1 MPLKNKEARA
11 AYNKD
16 HREKNKEAYKAYNK
30 DYREKNKEA
39 RVAYNKAYRERNK
52 ESRAAYNK
60 VYRERNKEALAVRR
74 KAYNAE
80 NKEARAAYNKAFYM
94 LRKYGITLA
103 EKKEMLNEQG
113 NKCKICLQ
121 EFNDKVVSC
130 VDHCHTMG
138 KIRGLLCRQCNV
150 GLGNFKD
157 NPLALVKA
165 AEYLK
170 EQGEEDVR

>member
-1 MPLKNKEARA
+1 MPPKTAEERA
-11 AYNKD
+11 AYG
-16 HREKNKEAYKAYNK
+16 KA
-30 DYREKNKEA
+30 YREKNKEA
-39 RVAYNKAYRERNK
+39 LVAYRKAYYEKNKEAIKAYREKNK
-52 ESRAAYNK
+52 EAMKAYQEK
-60 VYRERNKEALAVRR
+60 NKEAL
-74 KAYNAE
+74 
-80 NKEARAAYNKAFYM
+80 AAYNKAFYM

-138 KIRGLLCRQCNV
+138 NIRGLLCRQCNV

-157 NPLALVKA
+157 NPVALIKA